1 MQEQRTQSG
10 CFPHKVQFHTI
21 VETLAREAAKKR
33 FVWLVIGIAAWSF
46 FFPLFFFI
54 LESLIF

>member
-21 VETLAREAAKKR
+21 VETLVREAAKKR
-33 FVWLVIGIAAWSF
+33 FVCLVIGIAAWSF
-46 FFPLFFFI
+46 FFSSFLFHT
-54 LESLIF
+54 